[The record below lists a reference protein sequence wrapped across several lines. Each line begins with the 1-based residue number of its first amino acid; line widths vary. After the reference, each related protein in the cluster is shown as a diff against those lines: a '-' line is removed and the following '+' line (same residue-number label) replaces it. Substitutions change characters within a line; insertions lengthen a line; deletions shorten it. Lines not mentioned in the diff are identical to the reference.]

1 MLMVWF
7 LTKVSQVLSCL
18 CMAPSS
24 GALLIVIVEE
34 PPLNKTL
41 TGLSKELIATWVAV
55 IVIPPVEVYVGLL
68 NVDPD
73 AAVHPIF

>member
-1 MLMVWF
+1 MVWF

-41 TGLSKELIATWVAV
+41 IGLSRELIATWVAV
-55 IVIPPVEVYVGLL
+55 TVMPPVEVYVGLL

-73 AAVHPIF
+73 AGVHPIS